1 MHGEGLDG
9 EVDIEG
15 AHSPGTGPVREG
27 YTIPLVEPVSD
38 SEIRE
43 KDTARKVGTPLRDEG
58 ALTLELFAPLPPSP
72 PKPPTTRPAERAI
85 KRPRLRPEPLTQEP
99 SSSESGESEDSSS
112 SDECTEDEVSA
123 YTDFKSPR
131 EENFDV
137 LSWWKEHATR
147 FPNVAH
153 IARSILSIPASSAA
167 SERDFSTAG
176 FVVSERRSQL
186 KPATVDDILFLHS
199 NLKKH

>member
-1 MHGEGLDG
+1 MFLHPKLKSLKLLVEEHSMETVHNEVRRLVNDIKERRASPTQRVATVSSAPRPPPEKRARQSEGL
-9 EVDIEG
+9 
-15 AHSPGTGPVREG
+15 
-27 YTIPLVEPVSD
+27 SD
-38 SEIRE
+38 
-43 KDTARKVGTPLRDEG
+43 V
-58 ALTLELFAPLPPSP
+58 
-72 PKPPTTRPAERAI
+72 
-85 KRPRLRPEPLTQEP
+85 
-99 SSSESGESEDSSS
+99 EDSSS

-123 YTDFKSPR
+123 YIDFKSPR